1 MRFANWSIL
10 GKISLVVA
18 LLGLCSTGC
27 TLFAGRRMAE
37 MQDDY
42 TALLEGDAR
51 AAVALA
57 RVNRQV
63 VWSERSIFH
72 ALASTNIE
80 EGREAQTQLGQGL
93 EELHRFAA
101 EAQKALPD
109 HAASIQSLVHR
120 FDAEVKNACA
130 ATIQTAIAATTAP
143 EKHHANQM
151 MMAECEPAL
160 EKVRVELVSLISGLQ
175 EEMHQREQDLHARA
189 DATQVELYAGTGAA
203 IFVCLVLAFLI
214 ATRGIVRPIGR
225 IVGVMEALTSGR
237 FETEVAETERRDEV
251 GRLARGLARFRQELI
266 ANAELREQAAIE
278 EQRSAER
285 LRQQKEEIAATFESR
300 MGRLAQSFT
309 NSSTEVAQAATSLSA
324 AAEQTTRQ
332 ARALSEAATEASA
345 SVQTVAA
352 STEEMSASV
361 REIAEQVVRAASIAD
376 GASNDSTRIQSE
388 IAELT
393 QAASQ
398 IGAVI
403 DLITTIAGQ
412 TNLLALNA
420 TIEAARAG
428 EAGRGFA
435 VVAQE
440 VKDLASQTAQ
450 ATEEISA
457 KVTEIQNATDRS
469 VASIAR
475 IATTINE
482 IRTASAAISAAIEEQ
497 GAATREIAY
506 STQQAAE
513 GAQIVNGSIHGVGE
527 AAETTGAASVQLKGL
542 SQQLS
547 GQAVELNTE
556 VRSFVTTLRAA

>member
-1 MRFANWSIL
+1 M
-10 GKISLVVA
+10 VV
-18 LLGLCSTGC
+18 LPGLCLTGC

-42 TALLEGDAR
+42 TALLEGDAK

-57 RVNRQV
+57 RMNRRV

-72 ALASTNIE
+72 ALASTSPE
-80 EGREAQTQLGQGL
+80 ESREAQTELSHGL
-93 EELHRFAA
+93 DELHDYAA
-101 EAQKALPD
+101 EAQRALPD
-109 HAASIQSLVHR
+109 QAAAIQSLVNR
-120 FDAEVKNACA
+120 FDAQVKSACGP
-130 ATIQTAIAATTAP
+130 TIMMAVSATTAE
-143 EKHHANQM
+143 EKHSAEKM
-151 MMAECEPAL
+151 MIADCEPAL
-160 EKVRVELVSLISGLQ
+160 EKEREELVSLVSALQ
-175 EEMHQREQDLHARA
+175 VEMHQREEELHARA
-189 DATQVELYAGTGAA
+189 DATQLELYVGTGIA
-203 IFVCLVLAFLI
+203 ILACLALAFLI

-225 IVGVMEALTSGR
+225 IVGVMGALTSGR

-251 GRLARGLARFRQELI
+251 GQLARGLARFRQELI
-266 ANAELREQAAIE
+266 ANADLREQAAIE

-285 LRQQKEEIAATFESR
+285 LREQKEEIAASFESR
-300 MGRLAQSFT
+300 MGALAESFST
-309 NSSTEVAQAATSLSA
+309 SSTEVAQAATSLSA

-332 ARALSEAATEASA
+332 ARAVSEAATEASA

-361 REIAEQVVRAASIAD
+361 REIAEQVVRAATIAES
-376 GASNDSTRIQSE
+376 ASSDSTRIQSE

-393 QAASQ
+393 QAARQ

-403 DLITTIAGQ
+403 DLITSIAGQ

-440 VKDLASQTAQ
+440 VKQLASQTAQ

-457 KVTEIQNATDRS
+457 KVTEIQSATGRS

-475 IATTINE
+475 IATTVNE
-482 IRTASAAISAAIEEQ
+482 IRTASAAISAAIEKQ
-497 GAATREIAY
+497 GAATREIAH
-506 STQQAAE
+506 STQHAAE
-513 GAQIVNGSIHGVGE
+513 GARIVNGSIHGVGE

-547 GQAVELNTE
+547 GQAIQLSSE